1 MSSFAYIGSELELF
15 AQAKNWKA
23 YYKSIISPYFGE
35 QVLEVGAGIGATTE
49 ALCSG
54 NSKRWVCLEPDDSL
68 LKIMD
73 KSIQSGSL
81 PANCSTRLGTIQSL
95 EKHELFDTIL
105 YIDVLEHIK
114 NDDIELENAAEHLRP
129 NGSLIV
135 LSPAHQW
142 LFTPFDRAIGHYRRY
157 SKKTLTALTP
167 KNCVLEK
174 IVYLDSAGTLLSTA
188 NRILLRQSMPTR
200 SQILFW
206 DQRIVPI
213 SKQLDRIL
221 NFSLGKSIVGIWR
234 PA

>member
-15 AQAKNWKA
+15 AQAKNWKS
-23 YYKSIISPYFGE
+23 YYKSIISPFFGE
-35 QVLEVGAGIGATTE
+35 QVLEVGAGMGATTE

-54 NSKRWVCLEPDDSL
+54 NSKRWVCLEPDDSFV
-68 LKIMD
+68 KVMD
-73 KSIQSGSL
+73 QAIQNGSL
-81 PANCSTRLGTIQSL
+81 PTICSTRLGTIQSL
-95 EKHELFDTIL
+95 GKYELFDTIL
-105 YIDVLEHIK
+105 YVDVLEHIK
-114 NDDIELENAAEHLRP
+114 DDGIELENAAEHLLP

-142 LFTPFDRAIGHYRRY
+142 LFTPFDQAIGHYRRY
-157 SKKTLTALTP
+157 SKKTLSALTP

-174 IVYLDSAGTLLSTA
+174 IIDLDSAGILLSTA

-213 SKQLDRIL
+213 SKQLDTIF
-221 NFSLGKSIVGIWR
+221 NFSFGKSIVGIWR